1 MRLLSIALPTVL
13 AAAPIVTLSDAQM
26 AALDSTA
33 TKACRAYIAAQYPQ
47 AVQTKAIGHVETFGS
62 DRDHD
67 QHYGVEVQVT
77 GGDRWMCL
85 YDRDKN
91 AVGFAG
97 IVAKTP

>member
-1 MRLLSIALPTVL
+1 MRLLSIALPIVL

-26 AALDSTA
+26 AALDSAA
-33 TKACRAYIAAQYPQ
+33 TKACRAFIATQYPQ
-47 AVQTKAIGHVETFGS
+47 TVQTKAIGHVETFSS
-62 DRDHD
+62 DCDHD